1 MRVLV
6 TRPQHSGERTAERL
20 RELGHEPILLPLSQP
35 VHDGDAAVRG
45 LETTEG
51 GIVITSAETIR
62 ALATHSAELAVHL
75 TRPVFAV
82 GDATAEEARTIG
94 FTAVTASG
102 GSGTE
107 LAETIAERA
116 GGGFVLYL
124 AGRPRAETFEK
135 RAREIG
141 LRITVVECYR
151 MEPTWIAPQ
160 TLQTIVAHQRPDA
173 ILFFS
178 RQTAE
183 NFFRVI
189 EAHMSPDGLA
199 GMRFLCL
206 SKSVAEAVPIP
217 LQGAVSIASVPEERS
232 LLSLL

>member
-102 GSGTE
+102 GSGNE

-116 GGGFVLYL
+116 GGFVLYL

-151 MEPTWIAPQ
+151 MKPTRIAPQ

-183 NFFRVI
+183 NFFRMI

-217 LQGAVSIASVPEERS
+217 LQGAVSIASMPDERS